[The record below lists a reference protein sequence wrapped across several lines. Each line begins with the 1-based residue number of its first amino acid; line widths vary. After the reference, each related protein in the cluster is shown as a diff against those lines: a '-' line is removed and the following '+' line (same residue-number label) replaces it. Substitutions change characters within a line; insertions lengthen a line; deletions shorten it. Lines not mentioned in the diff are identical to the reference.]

1 VLGGMTRIKR
11 GTVKKRKHKKI
22 LKEARGYYGAKKRSY
37 RLAKEQLLKSLKY
50 SYIDRKNR
58 KRTFR
63 RLWIIRINAAARL
76 NGISYNEFINGL
88 KKANVEINRKMLSEI
103 AVGDP
108 TAFQKLTEVA
118 KKQVSA

>member
-1 VLGGMTRIKR
+1 MTRIKR

-103 AVGDP
+103 AVEDP

>member
-1 VLGGMTRIKR
+1 MTRIKR

-63 RLWIIRINAAARL
+63 RLWITRINAAARL

-88 KKANVEINRKMLSEI
+88 KKASVEINRKMLSEI
-103 AVGDP
+103 AVKDP